1 MSYIKKPAARHPK
14 LKVNS
19 LGLTVRDYEGSMST
33 LCAGCGHCLLYTS
46 PSPRDATLSRMPSS
60 A

>member
-19 LGLTVRDYEGSMST
+19 LV
-33 LCAGCGHCLLYTS
+33 
-46 PSPRDATLSRMPSS
+46 SRYGITK
-60 A
+60 ARCRHFVQDVDTIL

>member
-1 MSYIKKPAARHPK
+1 MSYIKKPVARHPK

-33 LCAGCGHCLLYTS
+33 HSA
-46 PSPRDATLSRMPSS
+46 RDADTMG
-60 A
+60 